1 MNTAIHKIVR
11 VNNGVNFWNSS
22 KHHIWGTN
30 GTAGT
35 NNVNT
40 DTILWF
46 VTNDGNGHIIAVAT
60 FVSINPRNANTMS
73 NEQLGW
79 STDEGNGNW
88 NYEIHYKDLYDITHL
103 DLYSNIKGQCR
114 IREYSEK
121 CAVNLPKIYPNIV
134 KYSNAV
140 YFPCGKMAAW
150 RVVGGALNNLK
161 TLQVYVEPSEVE
173 VAMPRVEVIDSPV
186 KELLATLIPKV
197 EIINLPAKELMAKAD
212 PNNKSE
218 NLSIKDALEH
228 LFKQYNIETKTELDL
243 WCGKSRKKL
252 YNYVKNMA
260 PEHWNLIKTP
270 ESSVRAAYEVRLS
283 GYKISKD
290 NKSM

>member
-1 MNTAIHKIVR
+1 MDTQIPIDYLFR
-11 VNNGVNFWNSS
+11 VGDGGNFWNSS
-22 KHHIWGTN
+22 HLRIWGTK
-30 GTAGT
+30 GLAGLKEIKKGDRMWFIT
-35 NNVNT
+35 NNS
-40 DTILWF
+40 
-46 VTNDGNGHIIAVAT
+46 GGHIIAVST
-60 FVSINPRNANTMS
+60 FDMIIPRTDS
-73 NEQLGW
+73 SFSDEELGW
-79 STDEGNGNW
+79 TGNGGW
-88 NYEIHYKDLYDITHL
+88 DYEIHYNNLYNVSNLNYLT
-103 DLYSNIKGQCR
+103 NIKNQN
-114 IREYSEK
+114 SVSKATEK
-121 CAVNLPKIYPNIV
+121 CQVNLPKEYSLIV
-134 KYSNAV
+134 QYSNAV
-140 YFPCGKMAAW
+140 YLPCGKMAAW
-150 RVVGGALNNLK
+150 RFVGGTLNNLK
-161 TLQVYVEPSEVE
+161 TLQVHVATPEIE